1 MGTQITFPFG
11 MGINKTVLAILIV
24 DIICL
29 DLLKRATKATIF
41 GGHEAGSKNQVI
53 ELADSEVLIYGAG
66 MSGLV
71 AAYNLAKEGYAVLVR
86 DREANWGGSDAF
98 NPSIHTTPLD
108 LNATSEYIG
117 IDIAPA
123 FHEIT
128 SLSLY
133 LHDLMI
139 PAPIAMSYHV
149 ERSSR
154 PQSLDA
160 LLYGECVEVGVKFE
174 FNTALRKEDLSSLP
188 PGTIIACGLNQ
199 AAYDFLQIPHK
210 PWFAWMAR
218 GEIEHENSAWIWLDE
233 CITEYG
239 YISYCNDIYYNL
251 LFSFG
256 REVTREGLERYCS
269 FMSRMEGVEEDQWGY
284 ISGAAPIMTSDNPG
298 LFRDGF
304 IMCGTMSGMIDPF
317 MGFGISGGLISG
329 KVAAIAVSDPQKA
342 EQEFARFTRNFD
354 QVYRFKQEV
363 WGPLRTRVDIME
375 DIARILGT
383 ERTVKLIIEGLRKG
397 RKNSAIPGFSPVS
410 CS

>member
-1 MGTQITFPFG
+1 MAEGEI
-11 MGINKTVLAILIV
+11 
-24 DIICL
+24 
-29 DLLKRATKATIF
+29 
-41 GGHEAGSKNQVI
+41 
-53 ELADSEVLIYGAG
+53 LIYGAG

-71 AAYNLAKEGYAVLVR
+71 AAYNLAEEGYDVLVR
-86 DREANWGGSDAF
+86 DREASWGGSSIF
-98 NPSIHTTPLD
+98 NPSLHTTPLD
-108 LNATSEYIG
+108 PNATSEYIG

-160 LLYGECVEVGVKFE
+160 LLYGKCMEAGVEFE
-174 FNTALRKEDLSSLP
+174 FETALRKEDLSSLP
-188 PGTIIACGLNQ
+188 PGTIIACGLSQ
-199 AAYDFLQIPHK
+199 AAYDFLGIPYK
-210 PWFAWMAR
+210 PWYAWMAR
-218 GEIEHENSAWIWLDE
+218 GEIEHDNSAWIWLDE
-233 CITEYG
+233 CISEYG
-239 YISYCNDIYYNL
+239 YISYCNDMYYNL

-256 REVTREGLERYCS
+256 REVPRDGLERYRS
-269 FMSRMEGVEEDQWGY
+269 FMSRMEGVEEDEWEY
-284 ISGAAPIMTSDNPG
+284 VSGAAPIMSSDNPG
-298 LFRDGF
+298 LFRDRF

-329 KVAAIAVSDPQKA
+329 KVAAIAVSDRTKA
-342 EQEFARFTRNFD
+342 EEEFARFTRNYAR
-354 QVYRFKQEV
+354 VLKFKQEV
-363 WGPLRTRVDIME
+363 WDPLRARVDILE

-383 ERTVKLIIEGLRKG
+383 ERTIGLIIEGLRKG